1 MSAPD
6 LIAFRCDFLRIAARF
21 GVIDDSIGVAYRF
34 LYWLIPLVISQP
46 DCQFSTSLSRSVF
59 AALWLL
65 FVTVIPGVPFAQ
77 DEVEESIVEPWTQ
90 ADTRLANH
98 YMQILQKDPQYGNVL
113 NLLWDL
119 YAKKNQ
125 TPLLLGYFEG
135 IAKPGVPVASLIYAH
150 LLRKNDQIDEAR
162 DFYDIVLDE
171 DEANLPALKAL
182 AEIADQ
188 QDREGKA
195 LSLYTRLAALMPA
208 TDEEGLAVHLRLAAL
223 YQQRG
228 QPEEAVAIWNEL
240 LRLHASDQALRGQI
254 TSLLLESGETESAI
268 QALVAE
274 RDSGDPR
281 RKLDALIELNRL
293 YEFISDFEGA
303 VASAKEGMGLLHFRN
318 HQYGQ
323 LFSRL
328 VRVHERFDRL
338 DGLEADLLAVAD
350 QEKASEKALYD
361 LAEFYRL
368 SANLEKEESA
378 LSRLV
383 AILPKQLEYRIRLTE
398 LQMRND
404 HYALAAA
411 TLDEVLTPDS
421 NPPLHLILLRS
432 EIALRGESREAAADR
447 LSQHLDNHSVS
458 NDERSEV
465 LAFARTHYLD
475 ELVERLLKKDAMET
489 GTKTGTS
496 PIDLARFLHERGRT
510 EEARATLDDYVEAA
524 EDGSLERG
532 RRLQETVLILRD
544 LGEEEAAIVAIEEA
558 LKITPNNDSLLLAR
572 AEIFVD
578 QKEIEAAIEQYE
590 VIWNLRE
597 TFADRAD
604 IDQRIFSLMRGHYST
619 AAPVAGGS
627 SLLNSKGEIR
637 TNAEFRRLAMAAS
650 QSGRSADEP
659 PPQELL
665 AYYDGIKK
673 TANRSKATSDRYRA
687 AWWAFKLQQNQ
698 ECYFQ
703 LKSANEEAG
712 APVLEVEEMLLEL
725 AELNERPTLMVDH
738 LSTLIDIDPENADEY
753 RQRRAEMRFE
763 LGFEDEAVREL
774 KILAAK
780 PDASL
785 STLSTLARVYERQG
799 SSQRQSEVWK
809 RAYREANVFEKR
821 SIIKQLSS
829 VLIETGKPEE
839 ALEAQIELLARESDP
854 VQRRKQLDT
863 QLTLAKAHFLLDWML
878 EEYKELIQQHP
889 FDRFYPEALARV
901 YRAAGNDSEAFAM
914 MKKAY
919 YMSNQNE
926 NLLGE
931 LGELADQLG
940 DLKSAIYYRRQ
951 LLARGEGD
959 TLENWQSLVD
969 MLEKDL
975 RVGEA
980 DLLRRRLESKFGT
993 DPDFLTGLAAFYVK
1007 GSQLT
1012 DADRVFRRL
1021 VELREWDL
1029 EARFQLALIQRA
1041 RGEFRESFESF
1052 KALIAKT
1059 DSVAYPVNFGEQ
1071 HMPLIRTEL
1080 LDADQKVSHGT
1091 ELDKFVYT
1099 VESYPFVGGD
1109 LQDEIADRL
1118 QEPHS
1123 EFRYLPKTDHL
1134 IRLRSIEEAA
1144 SLAAELGVAGQWK
1157 GEWLDDEIPLVERLW
1172 AMRYSGAMTEFA
1184 GLLGEYADSGSHF
1197 DQLFLAYGH
1206 ILSGDRGRLDEWMEQ
1221 ENVLVET
1228 PQARSLYVGIAALL
1242 LLKDN
1247 AEDPQFDAE
1256 FIYDLLEEL
1265 PMTQTVALHFFTELR
1280 KEARFEMAYQ
1290 VGESL
1295 LKNNAQG
1302 EGLSTHGN
1310 FVFVLSQVAGWAG
1323 REAERAD
1330 LLDRSLAIMAEQKQS
1345 RTPDQFFT
1353 ALTEKL
1359 SLFSDDAERALYLKR
1374 LSDDYLLRHGSY
1386 DSDDLERE
1394 ILFEMAGRRDDEV
1407 IRKLKTL
1414 ASRQIATIRPRD
1426 DDEEQIRF
1434 QQSKSWQ
1441 RMSAML
1447 HYYED
1452 RIQFNAERGQTFVD
1466 AIGGHPLAPPSEPS
1480 VIAAFEQFKIDQVC
1494 VELNW
1499 LNAPER
1505 LARVEQVH
1513 SLFHDRE
1520 STMELG
1526 KTLEQNGFHREAIS
1540 VYEVEALQRD
1550 RDYAPLQG
1558 LFEACLEALEPSAG
1572 IDIIRRIDSRDF
1584 PAPPGLTAD
1593 YLNEQNARFLLIS
1606 RDIERLSQLSRF
1618 PASVN
1623 DKIPVTARSHLP
1635 FQDALVEAYRQRGD
1649 DEPLLRLL
1657 RHMRN
1662 KEYASH
1668 EQLLL
1673 GADLLRKAE
1682 RHEEAFEW
1690 LQEVL
1695 DASPEPEHEKTAG
1708 RSYLALLREQGW
1720 PDNDWIVEFA
1730 KTSLSRQPASFVMEI
1745 SDALVEA
1752 GASDQATSLLQLLY
1766 RNSSRLV
1773 QRTELNLDLLKLSGG
1788 EITVDELSA
1797 RLEMLFHDFEYEVE
1811 PKRDRKSFPQVK
1823 PEMVSPNG
1831 FRIAEWIAGLGED
1844 EEVAARVAESL
1855 AMVYAPAKSH
1865 WLKQLLLAHLN
1876 GNLEAE
1882 VIPLFADAG
1891 PEIESRILE
1900 TLPGFGAVG
1909 IEVAQAMVN
1918 ESAVP
1923 GTSLFTH
1930 EPVRQISFFHR
1941 IGDRSRLIEVCD
1953 QIVEQ
1958 SQSDIFHQNGLD
1970 SIYPTL
1976 MSNQAL
1982 PALLAELG
1990 ETGLASRMFRQF
2002 HGAIS
2007 HYQWNHEWF
2016 LEAYARFLIE
2026 NGDFDE
2032 ASLLLERV
2040 LRKTIQF
2047 DLRLLVK
2054 FYEATGKLDRWEEES
2069 AGLFLSEGQRVLIR
2083 DWRTALAEGRE
2094 MVESKNSW

>member
-1 MSAPD
+1 M
-6 LIAFRCDFLRIAARF
+6 
-21 GVIDDSIGVAYRF
+21 
-34 LYWLIPLVISQP
+34 
-46 DCQFSTSLSRSVF
+46 SRSVL
-59 AALWLL
+59 AAFLL
-65 FVTVIPGVPFAQ
+65 LIVATIPIATLAQ
-77 DEVEESIVEPWTQ
+77 DEAEESIAEPWTQ

-98 YMQILQKDPQYGNVL
+98 YIQILQKDPAYGNVL

-135 IAKPGVPVASLIYAH
+135 IAKPGVPTASLIYGH

-162 DFYDIVLDE
+162 EFYDVVLDE
-171 DEANLPALKAL
+171 DESNIPALKAL

-188 QDREGKA
+188 QDRGGKA

-208 TDEEGLAVHLRLAAL
+208 TDDEGLAVHLRQAAL
-223 YQQRG
+223 YQKRG
-228 QPEEAVAIWNEL
+228 QPEKAVEIWNEL
-240 LRLHASDQALRGQI
+240 LRLHASNQVLRGQI

-268 QALVAE
+268 RALTAE

-293 YEFISDFEGA
+293 YEFISDFDGA

-328 VRVHERFDRL
+328 VRVHERFNRL
-338 DGLEADLLAVAD
+338 DELEAALLDLTS
-350 QEKASEKALYD
+350 QEKASEKALFD

-368 SANLEKEESA
+368 SANLGKEESA
-378 LSRLV
+378 LTRLV
-383 AILPKQLEYRIRLTE
+383 GILPKQLEYRIRLTE

-411 TLDEVLTPDS
+411 TLDEVLTPES

-432 EIALRGESREAAADR
+432 EIALRGESREVAADR
-447 LSQHLDNHSVS
+447 LSQHLDNHAVS
-458 NDERSEV
+458 DDGRAEV
-465 LAFARTHYLD
+465 LGFARTHYLD
-475 ELVERLLKKDAMET
+475 DLVERLLKKDAMEV
-489 GTKTGTS
+489 GAKAGNS
-496 PIDLARFLHERGRT
+496 PLDLARFLHERGRT
-510 EEARATLDDYVEAA
+510 KEARAALDDYVSAA
-524 EDGSLERG
+524 EEGSLERG
-532 RRLQETVLILRD
+532 RRLQDTVVILRD
-544 LGEEEAAIVAIEEA
+544 LGEEEEAIAAIEEV
-558 LKITPNNDSLLLAR
+558 LEITPNNDKVLLAR
-572 AEIFVD
+572 AEILVD
-578 QKEIEAAIEQYE
+578 QKEIEAAISQYE
-590 VIWNLRE
+590 AIWNLRE

-619 AAPVAGGS
+619 AAPVPGGS

-637 TNAEFRRLAMAAS
+637 TNAEFRKLAMAAS

-665 AYYDGIKK
+665 TYYDGIKK
-673 TANRSKATSDRYRA
+673 TANQSKATSERYRA

-703 LKSANEEAG
+703 LKAANGEAG
-712 APVLEVEEMLLEL
+712 TPVLEVEEMLLEL
-725 AELNERPTLMVDH
+725 AELNERPTLMIDH
-738 LSTLIDIDPENADEY
+738 LSTLAEIDPENADDY

-774 KILAAK
+774 KVLAAK
-780 PDASL
+780 PNASL

-863 QLTLAKAHFLLDWML
+863 QLTVAKSHFLLDWML
-878 EEYKELIQQHP
+878 LEYKELIQQHP

-901 YRAAGNDSEAFAM
+901 HRAAGNDEEAFGM

-993 DPDFLTGLAAFYVK
+993 DPEFLTELSLFYIK

-1012 DADRVFRRL
+1012 DADRVLNRL

-1029 EARFQLALIQRA
+1029 PARFQLALIQRA
-1041 RGEFRESFESF
+1041 RGELRDSFQSF
-1052 KALIAKT
+1052 KELIEKT
-1059 DSVAYPVNFGEQ
+1059 ESSAYPVNFGEQ

-1080 LDADQKVSHGT
+1080 LDADQKISHGT
-1091 ELDKFVYT
+1091 ELDNFVYT

-1123 EFRYLPKTDHL
+1123 EFRYLPKPDHL
-1134 IRLRSIEEAA
+1134 IRVRSIEEAA
-1144 SLAAELGVAGQWK
+1144 SLATELGVAGQWK
-1157 GEWLDDEIPLVERLW
+1157 GEWLDDDLPLVERLW

-1184 GLLGEYADSGSHF
+1184 GLLGEYADTGSDF

-1206 ILSGDRGRLDEWMEQ
+1206 VLSGDRARLDEWLAE
-1221 ENVLVET
+1221 ENSLAEE
-1228 PQARSLYVGIAALL
+1228 PRPRSLYVGIASLL

-1247 AEDPQFDAE
+1247 AKDPQFNAE
-1256 FIYDLLEEL
+1256 FIYDLLKDL

-1280 KEARFEMAYQ
+1280 KASHFEMAYR

-1295 LKNNAQG
+1295 LENRSQG
-1302 EGLSTHGN
+1302 KGLSDHGN
-1310 FVFVLSQVAGWAG
+1310 FVFVLSQVAGWADHG
-1323 REAERAD
+1323 KARSE
-1330 LLDRSLAIMAEQKQS
+1330 LLDRSLEIMAAKKQS

-1359 SLFSDDAERALYLKR
+1359 SLFSDDVERALYLQDLKQNYLSR
-1374 LSDDYLLRHGSY
+1374 FGSHHSDDIERDILLA
-1386 DSDDLERE
+1386 
-1394 ILFEMAGRRDDEV
+1394 MAGDRYDTV
-1407 IRKLKTL
+1407 IRKLEILTG
-1414 ASRQIATIRPRD
+1414 RQIATIRPRD
-1426 DDEEQIRF
+1426 DDEEQIRL
-1434 QQSKSWQ
+1434 QQSASWQ

-1447 HYYED
+1447 RYYED
-1452 RIQFNAERGQTFVD
+1452 RIQFNPQRARTFVE
-1466 AIGGHPLAPPSEPS
+1466 AIGGQPLAPPSEPS
-1480 VIAAFEQFKIDQVC
+1480 VIAAYEQFKIDQLC

-1513 SLFHDRE
+1513 SLFLDRE

-1540 VYEVEALQRD
+1540 VYRVEAIQRD

-1558 LFEACLEALEPSAG
+1558 LFEACLEALEPSTG
-1572 IDIIRRIDSRDF
+1572 IDIIKQIDSRDF

-1635 FQDALVEAYRQRGD
+1635 FQDALVEAYRQRGE

-1657 RHMRN
+1657 AHMRN
-1662 KEYASH
+1662 KEHASH
-1668 EQLLL
+1668 DQLLL
-1673 GADLLRKAE
+1673 GAGLLKNAE
-1682 RHEEAFEW
+1682 RRDEAFEW

-1695 DASPEPEHEKTAG
+1695 DASPEPEHERSAA
-1708 RSYLALLREQGW
+1708 RSYLELLRDGEW
-1720 PDNDWIVEFA
+1720 PDNQWIVEFA
-1730 KTSLSRQPASFVMEI
+1730 KTSLSKQSASFVREI

-1752 GASDQATSLLQLLY
+1752 GAPDQAASLLQRLY
-1766 RNSSRLV
+1766 RKSSRLA
-1773 QRTELNLDLLKLSGG
+1773 QRTELNLAILDLPAKDASL
-1788 EITVDELSA
+1788 EELSA
-1797 RLEMLFHDFEYEVE
+1797 RLETLFHDFEYEVA
-1811 PKRDRKSFPQVK
+1811 PKRDKKSFPQVR
-1823 PEMVSPNG
+1823 PEMVEPNG
-1831 FRIAEWIAGLGED
+1831 FRIARWGAGLSAD
-1844 EEVAARVAESL
+1844 AKIADRVAEGL
-1855 AMVYAPAKSH
+1855 AMAYAPANSH
-1865 WLKQLLLAHLN
+1865 WLKQLLLGYLN
-1876 GNLEAE
+1876 QNLDAE
-1882 VIPLFADAG
+1882 TRSLFADVEPATKS
-1891 PEIESRILE
+1891 EILE
-1900 TLPGFGAVG
+1900 TLPGFGKVG
-1909 IEVAQAMVN
+1909 IEVAQAVVN
-1918 ESAVP
+1918 ASGES
-1923 GTSLFTH
+1923 GTAFFTR
-1930 EPVRQISFFHR
+1930 EPLRQISFFHR
-1941 IGDRSRLIEVCD
+1941 IRDRSRLIEVCD
-1953 QIVEQ
+1953 QIIEE
-1958 SQSDIFHQNGLD
+1958 SQSDLFHQNGLD

-1976 MSNQAL
+1976 MSYQSL

-1990 ETGLASRMFRQF
+1990 ESGLASRMFNQF
-2002 HGAIS
+2002 HGSIS

-2026 NGDFDE
+2026 NGDYDE
-2032 ASLLLERV
+2032 AAVLFERV

-2047 DLRLLVK
+2047 DLRLLVQ
-2054 FYEATGKLDRWEEES
+2054 FYEATGKLDQWEEES
-2069 AGLFLSEGQRVLIR
+2069 ASLFLSEGQQVQIQ

-2094 MVESKNSW
+2094 MVESKTSW

>member
-1 MSAPD
+1 M
-6 LIAFRCDFLRIAARF
+6 
-21 GVIDDSIGVAYRF
+21 
-34 LYWLIPLVISQP
+34 
-46 DCQFSTSLSRSVF
+46 SRSVL
-59 AALWLL
+59 AALVLL
-65 FVTVIPGVPFAQ
+65 LVTVTPVATFAQ
-77 DEVEESIVEPWTQ
+77 NEAEDAVVDPWTQ

-98 YMQILQKDPQYGNVL
+98 YIQILQKDPAYGNVL
-113 NLLWDL
+113 NLLWEL

-135 IAKPGVPVASLIYAH
+135 IAKPGVPTASLIYAH

-162 DFYDIVLDE
+162 EFYDVVLDE
-171 DEANLPALKAL
+171 DDSNIPALKAL

-188 QDREGKA
+188 QDRGGKA
-195 LSLYTRLAALMPA
+195 LALYTRLAELMPA
-208 TDEEGLAVHLRLAAL
+208 TDEEGLAVHLRQAAL
-223 YQQRG
+223 HQKRG

-240 LRLHASDQALRGQI
+240 LRLHASDQVLRSQI
-254 TSLLLESGETESAI
+254 TALLLESGETESAI
-268 QALVAE
+268 QALTAE

-293 YEFISDFEGA
+293 YEFISNFDGA

-328 VRVHERFDRL
+328 VRVHERFNRL
-338 DGLEADLLAVAD
+338 DELEADLLALTS

-361 LAEFYRL
+361 LSEFYRL

-378 LSRLV
+378 LARLV
-383 AILPKQLEYRIRLTE
+383 EILPKQLEYRIRLTE

-432 EIALRGESREAAADR
+432 EIALRGESREAAEDR
-447 LSQHLDNHSVS
+447 LGRHLDNHVVS
-458 NDERSEV
+458 DDERAEV

-475 ELVERLLKKDAMET
+475 DLVERLLKKDAMAT
-489 GTKTGTS
+489 GSKTGTS

-510 EEARATLDDYVEAA
+510 QEARTALDDYVAAA

-532 RRLQETVLILRD
+532 RRLEETVLILRD
-544 LGEEEAAIVAIEEA
+544 LGEEDSALVAIEEA
-558 LKITPNNDSLLLAR
+558 LEITPNNDSLLLAR
-572 AEIFVD
+572 AEILVD
-578 QKEIEAAIEQYE
+578 QKEIEAAIDQYE
-590 VIWNLRE
+590 QIWNLRE

-619 AAPVAGGS
+619 ATPPPGGS

-665 AYYDGIKK
+665 AYYEGIKK
-673 TANRSKATSDRYRA
+673 AANQSKSTSARYRA

-703 LKSANEEAG
+703 LKAANEEAG
-712 APVLEVEEMLLEL
+712 SPVVEVEEMLLEL
-725 AELNERPTLMVDH
+725 AELNERPTLMIEH
-738 LSTLIDIDPENADEY
+738 LSTLVEIDPENADDY

-839 ALEAQIELLARESDP
+839 ALKAQIELLARESDP

-878 EEYKELIQQHP
+878 EEYKELIHQHP

-901 YRAAGNDSEAFAM
+901 YRAAGNDAEAFEM

-931 LGELADQLG
+931 LGALADHLG

-975 RVGEA
+975 RVAEA
-980 DLLRRRLESKFGT
+980 DMLRRRLESKFGT
-993 DPDFLTGLAAFYVK
+993 DPDFLTELAGFYLK

-1012 DADRVFRRL
+1012 DADRVLNRL

-1029 EARFQLALIQRA
+1029 GARFQLALIQRA
-1041 RGEFRESFESF
+1041 RGELRESFRSF
-1052 KALIAKT
+1052 NDLIEKT
-1059 DSVAYPVNFGEQ
+1059 KSVAYPVNFGEQ

-1080 LDADQKVSHGT
+1080 LDADQKISHGT
-1091 ELDKFVYT
+1091 ELDNFVYT

-1123 EFRYLPKTDHL
+1123 EFRYLPKPDHL
-1134 IRLRSIEEAA
+1134 IRVRAIEEAA
-1144 SLAAELGVAGQWK
+1144 SLAAELGVAGRWK
-1157 GEWLDDEIPLVERLW
+1157 EDWLDDEIPLVERLW
-1172 AMRYSGAMTEFA
+1172 AMRYSGALTEFA
-1184 GLLGEYADSGSHF
+1184 GLLEEYADSGSHF

-1206 ILSGDRGRLDEWMEQ
+1206 ILSRDRARLDQWMEQ
-1221 ENVLVET
+1221 ENTLAEA
-1228 PQARSLYVGIAALL
+1228 PQSRSIYVGIAALL

-1256 FIYDLLEEL
+1256 FVYDLLEDL

-1280 KEARFEMAYQ
+1280 KAARFEMAYR
-1290 VGESL
+1290 VGKSL
-1295 LKNNAQG
+1295 LKNSAQG
-1302 EGLSTHGN
+1302 EGLSIHGN

-1323 REAERAD
+1323 REKERAE
-1330 LLDRSLAIMAEQKQS
+1330 LLDQSLEIMAEQKQS
-1345 RTPDQFFT
+1345 RTPDQFYT

-1359 SLFSDDAERALYLKR
+1359 SLFSDDAERALYLKT
-1374 LSDDYLLRHGSY
+1374 LSENYFARYGSFG
-1386 DSDDLERE
+1386 SDNLERE
-1394 ILFEMAGRRDDEV
+1394 ILFAMAGRRDDEV
-1407 IRKLKTL
+1407 IAKLKLL

-1452 RIQFNAERGQTFVD
+1452 RIQFNPQRARSFVD
-1466 AIGGHPLAPPSEPS
+1466 AIGGHPLAPPSESS
-1480 VIAAFEQFKIDQVC
+1480 VIASFEQFKIDQLC

-1513 SLFHDRE
+1513 SLFLDRE

-1540 VYEVEALQRD
+1540 VYEVEAMQRD

-1558 LFEACLEALEPSAG
+1558 LFEACLEALEPSVG
-1572 IDIIRRIDSRDF
+1572 IRIIQQIDSRDF

-1623 DKIPVTARSHLP
+1623 DTIPVTARSHLP
-1635 FQDALVEAYRQRGD
+1635 FQDALVEAYRQRGE
-1649 DEPLLRLL
+1649 DEALLRLL

-1673 GADLLRKAE
+1673 GVDLLKKSGR
-1682 RHEEAFEW
+1682 REEAFEW
-1690 LQEVL
+1690 LREVL
-1695 DASPEPEHEKTAG
+1695 AASPEPEHEKSAA
-1708 RSYLALLREQGW
+1708 RSYLELLRAQGW

-1730 KTSLSRQPASFVMEI
+1730 KTSLSKQPASFVREI
-1745 SDALVEA
+1745 AMTLAEA
-1752 GASDQATSLLQLLY
+1752 GAPDQAVSLLQRLY
-1766 RNSSRLV
+1766 RKSSSLA
-1773 QRTELNLDLLKLSGG
+1773 QRTGLNLDLL
-1788 EITVDELSA
+1788 ELSA
-1797 RLEMLFHDFEYEVE
+1797 KEAGGDELTARLETLFHDFEYEVE
-1811 PKRDRKSFPQVK
+1811 PKRDKKSFPQVK

-1831 FRIAEWIAGLGED
+1831 FRIARWAAGVSAD
-1844 EEVAARVAESL
+1844 EEAAQRIAASL
-1855 AMVYAPAKSH
+1855 AKAYAPAGSH
-1865 WLKQLLLAHLN
+1865 WLKQLLLGYLN
-1876 GNLEAE
+1876 GNLEVETAS
-1882 VIPLFADAG
+1882 LFADLE
-1891 PEIESRILE
+1891 PEIKGRILE

-1918 ESAVP
+1918 EGGAS
-1923 GTSLFTH
+1923 GTAFFTH
-1930 EPVRQISFFHR
+1930 EPLRQISFFHR
-1941 IGDRSRLIEVCD
+1941 IGDRERLIEVCD

-1958 SQSDIFHQNGLD
+1958 SQSDLFHQNGLD

-1976 MSNQAL
+1976 MSHQAL

-1990 ETGLASRMFRQF
+1990 ETGLASRMFTQF
-2002 HGAIS
+2002 HGSIS

-2016 LEAYARFLIE
+2016 LEAYARFLIQ

-2032 ASLLLERV
+2032 ASALFERV

-2047 DLRLLVK
+2047 DLRLLVQ

-2069 AGLFLSEGQRVLIR
+2069 AGLFLSEGQRVQIQ

-2094 MVESKNSW
+2094 MVESRNSW